1 MGEWEC
7 MECGYIALGQ
17 KWFDHCPE
25 CDAPT
30 EAFEYFEYEE
40 DNFEDFDDLDE
51 SDEDYEGVEAAISA

>member
-7 MECGYIALGQ
+7 MECGYIAPGQ
-17 KWFDHCPE
+17 KRPDHCPE

-40 DNFEDFDDLDE
+40 DNFEDFDDLVATGMTV
-51 SDEDYEGVEAAISA
+51 SVLPRRFA

>member
-7 MECGYIALGQ
+7 MECGYIAPGQ
-17 KWFDHCPE
+17 RRPDHCPE